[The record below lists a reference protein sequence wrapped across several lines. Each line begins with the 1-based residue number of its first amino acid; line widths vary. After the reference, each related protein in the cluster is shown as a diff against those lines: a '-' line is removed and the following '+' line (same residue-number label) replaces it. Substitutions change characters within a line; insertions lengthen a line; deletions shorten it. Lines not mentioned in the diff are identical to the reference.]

1 MTGAFEL
8 HAIAQT
14 STVRI
19 VDCLLEGTM
28 VAVFAG
34 LVLRLSPGKSA
45 GARFALWFS
54 ALMAIAALPVLGGLA
69 WSSGAGLPAAEMG
82 KTAITLPSSLA
93 LYFFGAWAAIAA
105 WSLLRVG
112 MGLWHMHTLRKS
124 CVPVDPAE
132 LNACLRGTL
141 ESGRGARPV
150 SLCTSDRVQTPT
162 AIGLV
167 APLVVFPRWVLEEL
181 PADEVK
187 QILLHEL
194 AHLRRWDDWT
204 NLLQKLVRAV
214 LFFHPAVWWIESKV
228 SLEREL
234 ACDDAVLA
242 VTEQPRAYAECL
254 AHLAEKT
261 LVRRSLALAQA
272 MLGRMQQTSRRVAQ
286 ILDPN
291 RPRETKH
298 AWRWAVP
305 LVSGLVVA
313 CAMLAPSDS
322 QLIGFRDVQPSAG
335 AHAIASSS
343 GSALRPI
350 PAAFQRAAE
359 PTISKTVARKRTPRI
374 VLARSETINPKPV
387 PRPVES
393 LDAVMADEDPG
404 VEPSLVHAAISDAA
418 SVVQTETVFLVVEH
432 AETGASHQPL
442 YEIQVWRLTVFHPS
456 PHSTSKESPHKET

>member
-1 MTGAFEL
+1 
-8 HAIAQT
+8 
-14 STVRI
+14 
-19 VDCLLEGTM
+19 
-28 VAVFAG
+28 
-34 LVLRLSPGKSA
+34 
-45 GARFALWFS
+45 
-54 ALMAIAALPVLGGLA
+54 
-69 WSSGAGLPAAEMG
+69 
-82 KTAITLPSSLA
+82 
-93 LYFFGAWAAIAA
+93 
-105 WSLLRVG
+105 
-112 MGLWHMHTLRKS
+112 
-124 CVPVDPAE
+124 
-132 LNACLRGTL
+132 
-141 ESGRGARPV
+141 
-150 SLCTSDRVQTPT
+150 
-162 AIGLV
+162 LV

-286 ILDPN
+286 ILDPS

-298 AWRWAVP
+298 AWKWAVP

-313 CAMLAPSDS
+313 YAMLAPSDS

-350 PAAFQRAAE
+350 PAAFKTAPAPR
-359 PTISKTVARKRTPRI
+359 TSKTFARKRTPRI
-374 VLARSETINPKPV
+374 VLAKSETTNPKPV
-387 PRPVES
+387 ARPVES
-393 LDAVMADEDPG
+393 LDTVTADEDPG

-456 PHSTSKESPHKET
+456 PRSVSKESPHKET